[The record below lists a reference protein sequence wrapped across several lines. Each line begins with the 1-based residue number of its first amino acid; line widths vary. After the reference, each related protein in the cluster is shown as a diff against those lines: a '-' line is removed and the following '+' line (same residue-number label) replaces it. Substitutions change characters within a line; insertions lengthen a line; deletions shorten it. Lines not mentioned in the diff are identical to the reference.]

1 MTVGE
6 SLPDIR
12 LRVRLPRAQ
21 FTLDVDLTVPAAGV
35 TVLYGPSGSGKT
47 SLLRCVAGLE
57 RPQAAQVSVAGE
69 LWQDDEQGVWVPT
82 HHRALGY
89 VFQEASL
96 FEHLDVRAN
105 VLYGMRRGARRN
117 RGAASPAFDLNSV
130 AELLGI
136 GHLLGRRPAQ
146 LSGGERQRV
155 AIARALAGQPRLLL
169 LDEPLSAIDSARR
182 DDILPWLER
191 LRDELHLPM
200 LYVTHSADELV
211 RLARTL
217 VVLDGGRVRAQGPV
231 RDVLSS
237 LHPPVSVGEDAGAI
251 LHATVAQRDATWG
264 LARLSLQ
271 GGELWVRDAG
281 TEVGRGVRLRLLARD
296 ISLSLDRPQR
306 TSIQNHLACTVV
318 AHADEAHPSQML
330 VQLRCGD
337 SLLLARVT
345 RRAWHELGLALGSSV
360 WAQVKA
366 VALLP

>member
-1 MTVGE
+1 MTIGA
-6 SLPDIR
+6 PAHDIR
-12 LRVRLPRAQ
+12 LRATLHRAQ
-21 FTLDVDLTVPAAGV
+21 FMLEVDLTVPAAGV

-57 RPQAAQVSVAGE
+57 RPRSAWVSIAGE
-69 LWQDDEQGVWVPT
+69 VWQDDEHGLWVPT
-82 HHRALGY
+82 HHRAVGY

-105 VLYGMRRGARRN
+105 VLYGVRRGARRGV
-117 RGAASPAFDLNSV
+117 RATAPDFDLSAV
-130 AELLGI
+130 TELLGI

-155 AIARALAGQPRLLL
+155 AIARALAAHPHLLL
-169 LDEPLSAIDSARR
+169 LDEPLAAIDPARR

-191 LRDELHLPM
+191 LRDELQLPM

-217 VVLDGGRVRAQGPV
+217 VVLDAGRVRAHGPV
-231 RDVLSS
+231 HEVLAS

-251 LHATVAQRDATWG
+251 LHATVAERDASWG
-264 LARLSLQ
+264 LARLKLA

-281 TEVGRGVRLRLLARD
+281 TEVGRVVRLRLLARD

-306 TSIQNHLACTVV
+306 TSVQNQLACSVE
-318 AHADEAHPSQML
+318 AHVDDTHPSQML
-330 VQLRCGD
+330 VQLRCGND
-337 SLLLARVT
+337 LLLARVT
-345 RRAWHELGLALGSSV
+345 RRAWHALGLGVGRSV